1 MTATIHQRFGRGN
14 AAKEPVGNPPNLAAT
29 PPEPHM
35 DLRAGR
41 GVAFCGRT
49 LKLPSEAMM
58 AWIRTI
64 SEQEAEGPLG
74 ELYAKL
80 RQNPHFGMVPN
91 VIKAF
96 SLRPEIAAAITRLSS
111 AATFGGSHLSR
122 VQEEMIAAAV
132 SSVNRC
138 HY

>member
-1 MTATIHQRFGRGN
+1 
-14 AAKEPVGNPPNLAAT
+14 
-29 PPEPHM
+29 
-35 DLRAGR
+35 
-41 GVAFCGRT
+41 
-49 LKLPSEAMM
+49 M

-64 SEQEAEGPLG
+64 SEQEAEGPLKD
-74 ELYAKL
+74 LYTKL
-80 RQNPHFGMVPN
+80 RQNPHFGLVPN

-96 SLRPEIAAAITRLSS
+96 SLRPEIAATVTRLAT

-122 VQEEMIAAAV
+122 VREEMIASAV

>member
-1 MTATIHQRFGRGN
+1 
-14 AAKEPVGNPPNLAAT
+14 
-29 PPEPHM
+29 
-35 DLRAGR
+35 
-41 GVAFCGRT
+41 
-49 LKLPSEAMM
+49 MM

-74 ELYAKL
+74 DLYAKL
-80 RQNPHFGMVPN
+80 RQNPHFGTVPN

-96 SLRPEIAAAITRLSS
+96 SLRPEIAAAISRLST

-122 VQEEMIAAAV
+122 VQEETIAAAV
-132 SSVNRC
+132 SAVNRC

>member
-1 MTATIHQRFGRGN
+1 
-14 AAKEPVGNPPNLAAT
+14 
-29 PPEPHM
+29 
-35 DLRAGR
+35 
-41 GVAFCGRT
+41 
-49 LKLPSEAMM
+49 M
-58 AWIRTI
+58 AWIHTI
-64 SEQEAEGPLG
+64 SEQEAAGPLG
-74 ELYAKL
+74 ELYDKL
-80 RQNPHFGMVPN
+80 RRNPHFGVVPN

-96 SLRPEIAAAITRLSS
+96 SLRPEIAAAVTRLAT

>member
-1 MTATIHQRFGRGN
+1 
-14 AAKEPVGNPPNLAAT
+14 
-29 PPEPHM
+29 
-35 DLRAGR
+35 
-41 GVAFCGRT
+41 
-49 LKLPSEAMM
+49 MM

-64 SEQEAEGPLG
+64 SEQEAEGPLTD
-74 ELYAKL
+74 LYAKL
-80 RQNPHFGMVPN
+80 RQNPHFGLVPN

-96 SLRPEIAAAITRLSS
+96 SLRPEVAAAITRLSS
-111 AATFGGSHLSR
+111 AATFGSSHLSR

>member
-1 MTATIHQRFGRGN
+1 MHALG
-14 AAKEPVGNPPNLAAT
+14 K
-29 PPEPHM
+29 
-35 DLRAGR
+35 
-41 GVAFCGRT
+41 T
-49 LKLPSEAMM
+49 LM

-64 SEQEAEGPLG
+64 SEQEAEGPLAD
-74 ELYAKL
+74 LYTKL
-80 RQNPHFGMVPN
+80 RHNPHFGVVPN

-96 SLRPEIAAAITRLSS
+96 SLRPEIAAAVTRLAS

>member
-1 MTATIHQRFGRGN
+1 
-14 AAKEPVGNPPNLAAT
+14 
-29 PPEPHM
+29 
-35 DLRAGR
+35 
-41 GVAFCGRT
+41 
-49 LKLPSEAMM
+49 M

-64 SEQEAEGPLG
+64 SEQEAEGPLSD
-74 ELYAKL
+74 LYSKL
-80 RQNPHFGMVPN
+80 RQNPHFGLVPN

-122 VQEEMIAAAV
+122 VQEEMIAATV
-132 SSVNRC
+132 SSINRC

>member
-1 MTATIHQRFGRGN
+1 
-14 AAKEPVGNPPNLAAT
+14 
-29 PPEPHM
+29 M

-41 GVAFCGRT
+41 GIVFEDAGGV
-49 LKLPSEAMM
+49 SGGGMM

-74 ELYAKL
+74 DLYAKV

-96 SLRPEIAAAITRLSS
+96 SLRPEIAAAVTRLSS

>member
-1 MTATIHQRFGRGN
+1 
-14 AAKEPVGNPPNLAAT
+14 
-29 PPEPHM
+29 
-35 DLRAGR
+35 
-41 GVAFCGRT
+41 
-49 LKLPSEAMM
+49 MM

-64 SEQEAEGPLG
+64 SEREAEGPL
-74 ELYAKL
+74 EDLYAKL
-80 RQNPHFGMVPN
+80 RHNPHFGLVPN

-122 VQEEMIAAAV
+122 VQEEMIASAV
-132 SSVNRC
+132 SSLNRC

>member
-1 MTATIHQRFGRGN
+1 
-14 AAKEPVGNPPNLAAT
+14 
-29 PPEPHM
+29 
-35 DLRAGR
+35 
-41 GVAFCGRT
+41 
-49 LKLPSEAMM
+49 M

-64 SEQEAEGPLG
+64 SEQEAAGSLA

-80 RQNPHFGMVPN
+80 RQNPPFGLVPN

-96 SLRPEIAAAITRLSS
+96 SLRPELAAAVTRLSS